1 MSTLSVAVVGAG
13 AMGERHARA
22 VSAAGDD
29 VSVVIDRLVP
39 KAETLASSYG
49 AEVRDSL
56 DGLTPETI
64 DAAVVTTPTADHHRT
79 ARTLLD
85 RGIPVLVE
93 KPHRM
98 PSQDPWESRADGPL
112 CWVGV
117 STRYSRGMS
126 AVRTAIQSGVLGDI
140 VLWSDRIWFEL
151 RPDSLPAWYFDPQ
164 TAGGGVLVTNGV
176 HALDRVEWML
186 GPLEIES
193 SHLSRVIEEHA
204 TEDLATVIGR
214 AGETRVEISLLWAGG
229 ALPPPE
235 LVVVGTKGTASV
247 RQGRDWEISS
257 DGLSEKG
264 HEVSDDEPFEVQWK
278 AFRNALLSGDEGG
291 PTPER
296 LERGMDRIR
305 QIYNSQEGHLWT

>member
-1 MSTLSVAVVGAG
+1 M
-13 AMGERHARA
+13 
-22 VSAAGDD
+22 
-29 VSVVIDRLVP
+29 SVVVDRLLP
-39 KAETLASSYG
+39 KAKILASSYG
-49 AEVRDSL
+49 AAAVDTLEDMTDER
-56 DGLTPETI
+56 I
-64 DAAVVTTPTADHHRT
+64 DAAVVTTPTSDHHSTTRM
-79 ARTLLD
+79 LLD

-98 PSQDPWESRADGPL
+98 PAQDRWEPRPDEPL

-126 AVRTAIQSGVLGDI
+126 AVRNAIQTGALGDI

-151 RPDSLPAWYFDPQ
+151 RPESLPAWYFDPQ
-164 TAGGGVLVTNGV
+164 MAGGGVLVTNGV

-193 SHLSRVIEEHA
+193 SHLSSVIEGHA
-204 TEDLATVIGR
+204 TEDLATVTGR

-257 DGLSEKG
+257 DELSETG
-264 HEVSDDEPFEVQWK
+264 HEVSEDEPFEVQWE

-296 LERGMDRIR
+296 LERVMDGIQ
-305 QIYNSQEGHLWT
+305 QIYHSQEGHSWT